1 MEATVNQTAAN
12 EVMDARI
19 VKLNEIIG
27 IRLSS
32 ISSKKRPAVKEAKE
46 LAKYILSNWDDES
59 ELLKI
64 KSEDVTNET
73 VQEILSSR
81 LQNFIDAKN
90 ACEKAVKELE
100 APKVYNDVNGKE
112 IKAGDFVK
120 DLSNEGSEPCEVI
133 EDEGE
138 LAVNAD
144 GTTIYF
150 SEIETEKVFEIVEA
164 PKAEVKL
171 TDKEQSALEFF
182 VRAMDGEE
190 GFLMEDVEKEGKQI
204 AGISPKSLKGLSSS
218 LQKKG
223 ILDMYN
229 GEAYFDGAVTE
240 LGMKIYDRLVA
251 EATAEAPK
259 KEEPKKEA
267 KKADKEPKATKTSGH
282 KVGDVHKNGK
292 WVWTEYA
299 PGKFDWRTIP
309 SKKQKTG
316 AKPKNSEEKK
326 EAKKADKKQ
335 DAKKV
340 EKASKGIA
348 KQTKKAEPKKESPEA
363 PKQLTIDEWVAL
375 PTKAARGNKKPTEA
389 QKQSFKLIVKGYRI
403 TSDKKFFEKDD
414 DRKSC
419 NWESVVALFKRYGID
434 YIPEGLVK

>member
-1 MEATVNQTAAN
+1 MATKVNNQVNESAN

-90 ACEKAVKELE
+90 ACEKAVKEL
-100 APKVYNDVNGKE
+100 
-112 IKAGDFVK
+112 
-120 DLSNEGSEPCEVI
+120 
-133 EDEGE
+133 
-138 LAVNAD
+138 
-144 GTTIYF
+144 
-150 SEIETEKVFEIVEA
+150 EA

-259 KEEPKKEA
+259 KEAPKKEA
-267 KKADKEPKATKTSGH
+267 KKADKETKSTKTSGH

-309 SKKQKTG
+309 SMKQKTG
-316 AKPKNSEEKK
+316 AKPK
-326 EAKKADKKQ
+326 
-335 DAKKV
+335 V
-340 EKASKGIA
+340 E
-348 KQTKKAEPKKESPEA
+348 
-363 PKQLTIDEWVAL
+363 
-375 PTKAARGNKKPTEA
+375 TE
-389 QKQSFKLIVKGYRI
+389 G
-403 TSDKKFFEKDD
+403 
-414 DRKSC
+414 
-419 NWESVVALFKRYGID
+419 
-434 YIPEGLVK
+434 